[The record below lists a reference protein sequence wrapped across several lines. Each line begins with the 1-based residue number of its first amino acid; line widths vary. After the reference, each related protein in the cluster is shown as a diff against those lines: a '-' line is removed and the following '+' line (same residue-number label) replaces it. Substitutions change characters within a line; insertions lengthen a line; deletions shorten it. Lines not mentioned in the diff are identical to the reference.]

1 MILIGQYD
9 SPFVRRV
16 AVALNFCDTTFER
29 RVTSVFTEFDEI
41 LEINPL
47 GKVPILQLENG
58 EILFDSQII
67 LDYLERNLPKEKRLM
82 PSNDVDWLYVSRIE
96 VIALGV
102 AQKAYERAIEL
113 VRRNPEKKD
122 PNWIE
127 RLEQQII
134 SACSWLEALS
144 PSPWLYG
151 SKLTRADITCA
162 VAFTYL
168 KAKQERAIR
177 SESFPKLE
185 KHNMHCEALPEFRHS
200 AYSATE
206 AERSGWRPSE

>member
-16 AVALNFCDTTFER
+16 AVALNFYGIPFER
-29 RVTSVFTEFDEI
+29 RVSSVFTEFDEI

-47 GKVPILQLENG
+47 GKVPVLQLDTG
-58 EILFDSQII
+58 EALFDSQII
-67 LDYLERNLPKEKRLM
+67 LDYLERSLPTEKRLM
-82 PSNDVDWLYVSRIE
+82 PSNDVDWLHVSRIE
-96 VIALGV
+96 VVALGV

-113 VRRNPEKKD
+113 VRRHPEKKD
-122 PNWIE
+122 PNWVK

-134 SACSWLEALS
+134 SVCSWLEALA

-168 KAKQERAIR
+168 KAKQEKAIGSR
-177 SESFPKLE
+177 SFPNLE
-185 KHNMHCEALPEFRHS
+185 KHRMHCEALPAFRKS
-200 AYSATE
+200 AYSAAE